1 MTREQARS
9 DYDRIANAVPG
20 HVLGSA
26 IGPALS
32 SLGRDEVHE
41 RIFNSASEM
50 TPSVRGQFFET
61 LLNAIGG
68 HGGNVASVLNQLGID
83 QNVMDRPQQATPD
96 DVAKVA
102 AQAQQTHPDA
112 FNQAMS
118 FFHQH
123 PTLVKVLGTMAIAK
137 IAQQLSRAPQPSR

>member
-1 MTREQARS
+1 MAPLYTERRS
-9 DYDRIANAVPG
+9 SAPPG
-20 HVLGSA
+20 C
-26 IGPALS
+26 
-32 SLGRDEVHE
+32 
-41 RIFNSASEM
+41 ASI
-50 TPSVRGQFFET
+50 
-61 LLNAIGG
+61 LNR
-68 HGGNVASVLNQLGID
+68 LGID

-123 PTLVKVLGTMAIAK
+123 PTW
-137 IAQQLSRAPQPSR
+137 